1 MKFEFQERRKNALMK
16 REEITVSIS
25 HSGKGTPNRPA
36 VMDEV
41 AKMLKTKTENII
53 VTKISTP
60 GGSTVSKANVF
71 SYSSKEDIPAW
82 RIKKIGGRISR
93 LNAKREERPKEGE
106 TREGPAE
113 EKAPEKKPPEGDR
126 PAEEPKTEEKP
137 PEGGSREGPLE
148 EKPADETGPGE
159 DKKE

>member
-113 EKAPEKKPPEGDR
+113 EKA
-126 PAEEPKTEEKP
+126 AEEPKTEEKP